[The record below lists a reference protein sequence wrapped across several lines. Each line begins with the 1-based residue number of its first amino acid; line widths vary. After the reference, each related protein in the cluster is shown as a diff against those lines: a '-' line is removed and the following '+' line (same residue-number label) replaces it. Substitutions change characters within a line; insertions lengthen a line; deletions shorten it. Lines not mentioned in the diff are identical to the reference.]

1 MLKTFDL
8 KDTLTLPYTLIEAS
22 NKSFGLDYIGLT
34 EGQNEYSLSYGI
46 EGKFLIRIYDL
57 GTEIISEV
65 CDLTVGNVYEFF
77 RELKAMMKDIKGT
90 AVLKEYGERTI
101 NISFTAAKRGII
113 YVSGV
118 YCPKHTDII
127 DEIKFGFEVEPSVL
141 DNSLK
146 RFKTLFDS
154 LAEIQGYYEFNI

>member
-1 MLKTFDL
+1 MHKTLDL
-8 KDTLTLPYTLIEAS
+8 KDTLPLPYNLIEAAS
-22 NKSFGLDYIGLT
+22 GGFELDYIGLK
-34 EGQNEYSLSYGI
+34 EGQNEYSLKYGV
-46 EGKFLIRIYDL
+46 EGKFLLRIYGL

-77 RELKAMMKDIKGT
+77 RELKIMMKDIKGT

-101 NISFTAAKRGII
+101 NISFTAEKRGI
-113 YVSGV
+113 VSVRGV
-118 YCPKHTDII
+118 YCPKDTGII
-127 DEIKFGFEVEPSVL
+127 DEIKFCFEVEPNVL